1 VTPTSGAPFATRLV
15 ERAARPRQ
23 GRGPALDWMRRAMA
37 VRTILHY
44 PDPRLREAGK
54 KVQAFDDE
62 LRQLVDDMAETMYAA
77 PGVGLAAT
85 QIGEPWQVFVV
96 DCAADGEPSDLR
108 VFVNPEILSI
118 DGKVTWEEG
127 CLSFPGAREEVER
140 GGKVRVRAQDRE
152 GRTFELEAEGLLAI
166 AIQHEYDHLQG
177 VLMIDRLGP
186 LKKRLLHRKMVKRG
200 EASASA

>member
-1 VTPTSGAPFATRLV
+1 
-15 ERAARPRQ
+15 
-23 GRGPALDWMRRAMA
+23 MA

-54 KVQAFDDE
+54 KVPSLTDE
-62 LRQLVDDMAETMYAA
+62 LKQLIDDMAETMYAA

-85 QIGEPWQVFVV
+85 QVGEPWQIFVV
-96 DCAADGEPSDLR
+96 DCAAEGEPSDFR
-108 VFVNPEILSI
+108 VFVNPEILATE
-118 DGKVTWEEG
+118 GTLTWDEG

-140 GGKVRVRAQDRE
+140 ASKVRVKAQDRE
-152 GRTFELEAEGLLAI
+152 GKWFELEAEGLLAI

-186 LKKRLLHRKMVKRG
+186 LKKRLLHRKMLKRG
-200 EASASA
+200 DTSATV